1 MLRAAPLVPGGP
13 AYQYKRG
20 QILKL
25 CSSWQLKH
33 VADLDASLLFFTSSG
48 RFLEACTFTHTVAYG
63 GAAMHLSDNVSGV
76 SHSTAAAGG
85 GGGGGGR
92 GHGRGDGR
100 QRGRGDGRRV
110 AVSTSG
116 RERDCMSMLA

>member
-76 SHSTAAAGG
+76 ILLPLLSEKTLRISQKRSCT
-85 GGGGGGR
+85 
-92 GHGRGDGR
+92 
-100 QRGRGDGRRV
+100 
-110 AVSTSG
+110 
-116 RERDCMSMLA
+116 